1 MRLVYL
7 VLGMVFMAL
16 GLIGAL
22 VPVLPTVPFLIVA
35 TACFARSSPRLE
47 SWLLDLPR
55 FGPTL
60 RKWRERGAITMKA
73 KLMSLFG
80 MSIGFALFWLGAKP
94 TPILTLTVASIM
106 LMGVA
111 YVFSRPSS

>member
-7 VLGMVFMAL
+7 MLGMVFVTL
-16 GLIGAL
+16 GLIGAF
-22 VPVLPTVPFLIVA
+22 LPLLPSVPFLIAA

-47 SWLLDLPR
+47 SWLLNLPR
-55 FGPTL
+55 FGPTV
-60 RKWRERGAITMKA
+60 RKWRERGAIPMKA

-106 LMGVA
+106 FIGAA
-111 YVFSRPSS
+111 YVLSRPSS